1 MSEHSLIRG
10 IVLLVPTVP
19 VFDADGS
26 ARSGTHQDRTRRA
39 SPMAPEDRRTAI
51 LVAAIPLLRERGTAV
66 TTRELADAAGVA
78 EGTLFRVFADKEQ
91 LVRAAI
97 EMALDPGPLMARL
110 AAIAPE
116 AGLRA
121 TVTEAVELLQ
131 ARSGDIAVLLSAIHE
146 LSGDRSGPHGP
157 HRPHGAHGAH
167 ARPTGGHPVEMV
179 VQALADVLHAH
190 VGQLR
195 LEPYLCARLL
205 VGLVMVNNRPLTPG
219 VAPAL
224 RPSQIV
230 ELFLDG
236 AITRSSSV
244 EDPC

>member
-1 MSEHSLIRG
+1 M
-10 IVLLVPTVP
+10 PTIP
-19 VFDADGS
+19 VIDPDGTV
-26 ARSGTHQDRTRRA
+26 RPLQLPDRARRA
-39 SPMAPEDRRTAI
+39 SPMTPDDRRSAI

-97 EMALDPGPLMARL
+97 DMALDPAPLMAQL
-110 AAIAPE
+110 AAVDTA

-121 TVTEAVELLQ
+121 TVTEVVELLQ
-131 ARSGDIAVLLSAIHE
+131 GRSGDIAVLLSAIHE
-146 LSGDRSGPHGP
+146 LSGGRDGDAPHAAPVPHGP
-157 HRPHGAHGAH
+157 HGGHGRHGGRP
-167 ARPTGGHPVEMV
+167 GGHPVEMV
-179 VQALADVLHAH
+179 VQAVAGVLHAH
-190 VGQLR
+190 VDQLR
-195 LEPYLCARLL
+195 LEPVLCARVL
-205 VGLVMVNNRPLTPG
+205 VGLVMVSNRPLTLG
-219 VAPAL
+219 AAPAL
-224 RPSQIV
+224 TPTQIV